1 MPAQG
6 SCSGQDTWCAVDE
19 PDDNFYDTGLANN
32 TMARLRHA
40 APLWLQHGTPFF
52 VMTGWARTHV
62 PLRVPKR
69 IWDMYDED
77 ALALASHKLPPTDM
91 PGIAWHQQGMF
102 NSSDGSAC
110 AHAHSPP
117 SPGAS
122 ARRSR
127 FVCAAAAPHWLTGRA
142 RSRVY
147 AADHKADP

>member
-117 SPGAS
+117 PPPALVRGEAGSCVPQLP
-122 ARRSR
+122 R
-127 FVCAAAAPHWLTGRA
+127 TG
-142 RSRVY
+142 
-147 AADHKADP
+147 